1 MLLLCYAFCITKKQI
16 FVVFSPCKI
25 PSSAFRKRIFLSR
38 EAELLTRVTSRFSR
52 PAVTRRIASTTTPRR
67 SFKLSRSR
75 KRDYRKVKDLVRY
88 LPMYTRANTSITSAI
103 QTQILKLRLRNS
115 FYRRVAVLLLVVCCC
130 CCCCCCCCFGGS
142 FLFCCGFF
150 CGFFLFCVSAAA
162 GGGGAGADGIAS
174 LL

>member
-1 MLLLCYAFCITKKQI
+1 MCFFFVPPFVLPRNKFSSHSRRVNFHPLLFANEF
-16 FVVFSPCKI
+16 F
-25 PSSAFRKRIFLSR
+25 FLTSR

-115 FYRRVAVLLLVVCCC
+115 FYRRVAVLLLVLLLLLLLLLLALVVMRPE
-130 CCCCCCCCFGGS
+130 S
-142 FLFCCGFF
+142 LR
-150 CGFFLFCVSAAA
+150 SATKPLIDKANGERVLRVA
-162 GGGGAGADGIAS
+162 
-174 LL
+174 

>member
-115 FYRRVAVLLLVVCCC
+115 FYRRVAVLHLVLLLLLLLL
-130 CCCCCCCCFGGS
+130 
-142 FLFCCGFF
+142 LFHR
-150 CGFFLFCVSAAA
+150 
-162 GGGGAGADGIAS
+162 
-174 LL
+174 LLLRLRMFWW